1 MRSKMLCSSYNPET
15 GESLVV
21 IRNRYGDFFGS
32 AQLHPEDKP
41 FESQFA
47 GCHYAEM
54 RAHISCTKHRIIEAK
69 AQIKAI
75 ENLEKTLMGKRD
87 YNPKSMEAKLI
98 RKRKFELKAEHKKLK
113 ELLANI
119 KKGLKESMTARDE
132 FNKKYS
138 NTEKE

>member
-1 MRSKMLCSSYNPET
+1 MRNKMLCSSYNPDT

-47 GCHYAEM
+47 GCRYAEM
-54 RAHISCTKHRIIEAK
+54 RAYISCTKHRIVEAK
-69 AQIKAI
+69 AQVKAI

-98 RKRKFELKAEHKKLK
+98 RKRKYELKAEQKKLK
-113 ELLANI
+113 QLLEDI
-119 KKGLKESMTARDE
+119 KRALKEQMNARDE
-132 FNKKYS
+132 FNRRFS
-138 NTEKE
+138 KE